1 MKKVQTLVAFAGLLA
16 LGVPF
21 LALAD
26 TQVCTPY
33 ALVETSG
40 ADTEVSGGTFATS
53 TYQSPLWTPAFPGS
67 LWIWDAPFVTDP
79 VHGEVKMFV
88 THFSL
93 PGAAASS
100 TLSIAADD
108 YFKVNVNGTDVA
120 SEFGDDNF
128 ITSNLHVYHVQN
140 LLAAGANTLSI
151 EVTNAAYFFGGLAT
165 ATNNPGGLLFRLD
178 VDGSSC
184 VTAPA
189 GGSSGSTGGASH
201 GGGSAATPSPLSFW
215 SQPIGTTTTPA
226 SPGGSIAA
234 ESGGTTGTVS
244 GSASGSSEGTAMGTE
259 SDTATDSQAETVAT
273 EKTTDQAAALGFLA
287 FEFSWSCALIGIL
300 LAVLM
305 VAFYFGIMRNL
316 VREIVFYG
324 IYAVVVIAF
333 LAYLERCAL
342 PYFIVA
348 ALVVMLYR
356 AFRGNR

>member
-1 MKKVQTLVAFAGLLA
+1 MKKVQTVAAVAGLFA
-16 LGVPF
+16 LTVPF

-26 TQVCTPY
+26 SQVCTPY
-33 ALVETSG
+33 TVVRSSDAS
-40 ADTEVSGGTFATS
+40 TEVSGGGFATS
-53 TYQSPLWTPAFPGS
+53 TYQSPLWMTAFPGS

-79 VHGEVKMFV
+79 LHGEVKTFV

-93 PGAAASS
+93 PGTAASS

-128 ITSNLHVYHVQN
+128 LASNVHAYHVQN
-140 LLAAGANTLSI
+140 LLVAGANTLSI

-184 VTAPA
+184 VTPST

-215 SQPIGTTTTPA
+215 SQPIGTTTTSA
-226 SPGGSIAA
+226 AAGGSIAT
-234 ESGGTTGTVS
+234 ESGGTIGTVS
-244 GSASGSSEGTAMGTE
+244 GSASGSSEGAAIGSE
-259 SDTATDSQAETVAT
+259 SDTAIGSPAETVAT

-287 FEFSWSCALIGIL
+287 FEFSWSCALLGIL

-324 IYAVVVIAF
+324 IYAVVVIGF